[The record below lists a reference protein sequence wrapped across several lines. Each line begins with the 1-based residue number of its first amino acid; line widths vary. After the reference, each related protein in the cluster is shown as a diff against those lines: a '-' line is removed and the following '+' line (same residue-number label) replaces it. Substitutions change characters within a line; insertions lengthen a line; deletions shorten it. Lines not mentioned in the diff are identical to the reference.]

1 MPLRTDRAGS
11 VSTGEQDEAIRQL
24 IAIGEEKGYLLR
36 EEIDSLLPADVASRE
51 VDGLLS
57 RCRDTGIDVDSMS
70 TRRRSSERVPTTRDR
85 TRTWTRPT

>member
-36 EEIDSLLPADVASRE
+36 EEIDALLPADVASRE

-57 RCRDTGIDVDSMS
+57 RCRDTGIDVDSAS
-70 TRRRSSERVPTTRDR
+70 LEREGTHHARPDEDVDETT
-85 TRTWTRPT
+85 